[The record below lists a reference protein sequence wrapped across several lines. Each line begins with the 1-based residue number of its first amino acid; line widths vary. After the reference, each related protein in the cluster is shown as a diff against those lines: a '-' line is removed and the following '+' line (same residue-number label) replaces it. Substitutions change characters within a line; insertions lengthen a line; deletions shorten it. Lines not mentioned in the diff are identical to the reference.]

1 MINLLKYEL
10 KGRKIP
16 SLWVVA
22 GVFIV
27 NLLIAIRFMFLVPGL
42 EIFAKEMAK
51 NRFNTDINNYIS
63 AIDPFLLFLAFMSIW
78 ILFLIPLINGISS
91 FRTDYFKN
99 PKYLVASI
107 PQTATKI
114 VGAKLIITLFELI
127 LVSLTFIFWFTSYAF
142 ILMRGEIRQYLDMFV
157 EFAGKNIFIGILGYG
172 AFLFQIILTTLI
184 IYFIAVMFKFIKTK
198 KAISIIIAVIAFNF
212 IGFIQNFFENFFR
225 QMSFLDIKIKTY
237 GVENFIV
244 ECSNPDPFLIN
255 VGVVVFCISF
265 AAALFYATTYLIDN
279 KMEV

>member
-27 NLLIAIRFMFLVPGL
+27 NLLIAIRFMFLSPGL

-63 AIDPFLLFLAFMSIW
+63 AFDPFLLFIAFMSIW
-78 ILFLIPLINGISS
+78 ILYLIPLINGISS

-107 PQTATKI
+107 PQSANKI

-127 LVSLTFIFWFTSYAF
+127 LVSSSLMFWLSSYAF
-142 ILMRGEIRQYLDMFV
+142 ILMRGEIRQYLDMFF
-157 EFAGKNIFIGILGYG
+157 EFIGKNIFTGILVYG
-172 AFLFQIILTTLI
+172 SFLFQIILIMLI
-184 IYFIAVMFKFIKTK
+184 IYFISVIFKFVRTN
-198 KAISIIIAVIAFNF
+198 KAVSIIIAVIAFNF
-212 IGFIQNFFENFFR
+212 IGFIQNFFAEIFR
-225 QMSFLDIKIKTY
+225 QMSFLDIKMKVYGLGLFATQSFKTD
-237 GVENFIV
+237 EFI
-244 ECSNPDPFLIN
+244 IN
-255 VGVVVFCISF
+255 IGVVVFYISF
-265 AAALFYATTYLIDN
+265 AAALFYATTYLIEN